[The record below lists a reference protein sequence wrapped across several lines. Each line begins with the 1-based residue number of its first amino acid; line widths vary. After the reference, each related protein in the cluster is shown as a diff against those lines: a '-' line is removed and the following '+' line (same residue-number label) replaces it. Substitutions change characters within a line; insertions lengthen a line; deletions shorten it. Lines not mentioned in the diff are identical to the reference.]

1 VRTIQERLTV
11 KDKKVQLLALFLLD
25 TCMKKCGFPF
35 HNQVGLKGFMNTL
48 ITLISS
54 KEVE

>member
-1 VRTIQERLTV
+1 MRTIQERLTV